1 MQPFWK
7 VWFLNGW
14 YTTFKNRTIRK
25 PNFKKF
31 NFRMDS
37 EFKCSVFEPPLY
49 SDVLIWKWSKMVISS
64 IPGLVHELGNIL
76 VVILGLAFVI
86 EMLNCRKGIPASH
99 CCWFLTRVHT
109 ADRNRAWKIRQDKA
123 RAWETEIR
131 IPSSAWFDVWALAK
145 IQVLTFYLRLIAT
158 HGKPFFF
165 QLLLLIIFQILMLLI
180 IFQILLLVV
189 HSHCETR
196 IHLDWIPGRNVGWA
210 AKKGICWLM

>member
-1 MQPFWK
+1 
-7 VWFLNGW
+7 
-14 YTTFKNRTIRK
+14 
-25 PNFKKF
+25 
-31 NFRMDS
+31 MDS

-64 IPGLVHELGNIL
+64 IPGLVQELGNIL

-99 CCWFLTRVHT
+99 CCWFLTRVRA
-109 ADRNRAWKIRQDKA
+109 ADRNRARKIRQDKA
-123 RAWETEIR
+123 RAWETDIR
-131 IPSSAWFDVWALAK
+131 IPSSASFNVGALAK
-145 IQVLTFYLRLIAT
+145 MQVLTLYLRQIAT
-158 HGKPFFF
+158 QGKPFFF
-165 QLLLLIIFQILMLLI
+165 QLLLLIIFQILLLLLLML
-180 IFQILLLVV
+180 QLLLVV